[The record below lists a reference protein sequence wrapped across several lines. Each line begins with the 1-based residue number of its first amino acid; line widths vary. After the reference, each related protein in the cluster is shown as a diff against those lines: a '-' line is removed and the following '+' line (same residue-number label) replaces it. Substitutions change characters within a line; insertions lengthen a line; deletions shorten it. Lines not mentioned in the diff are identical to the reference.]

1 MFNRKEMKLIR
12 DYKKAQQYLMEGIP
26 VFMVRLDGSLLELT
40 EDTDWRILYFHN
52 LKQGSYAVYR
62 KKFTGIGEFCK
73 AIHIG
78 SRTLMVEHTKEG
90 GGALWKFAS
99 YREEE

>member
-12 DYKKAQQYLMEGIP
+12 DYKKAQQYLMEGVP
-26 VFMVRLDGSLLELT
+26 VFMVRLDWSLLELT

-52 LKQGSYAVYR
+52 LKQGNYAVYR
-62 KKFTGIGEFCK
+62 KRFTGVGDFSK
-73 AIHIG
+73 SIHIG

-99 YREEE
+99 YRAEE

>member
-1 MFNRKEMKLIR
+1 MFDRKEMKLIR
-12 DYKKAQQYLMEGIP
+12 DYKKAQQYLMEGVP
-26 VFMVRLDGSLLELT
+26 VYLVRLDGSLLEIT

-62 KKFTGIGEFCK
+62 KKFTGIGNFSK
-73 AIHIG
+73 SIHIG
-78 SRTLMVEHTKEG
+78 RRMLMVEHTKEG